1 MAEADFTSSHNRATA
16 NGVTQE
22 CSHTLYGTTATY
34 SDRATTL
41 SELSGAESPCGV
53 AAVKAAQLSAL
64 LHMTYGEGSRTFNSM
79 ADDLREN
86 LMWLAAGL
94 ALDIRVLTELGER
107 ME

>member
-1 MAEADFTSSHNRATA
+1 MAEADFTSSHTRVTA
-16 NGVTQE
+16 KGVAQE

-41 SELSGAESPCGV
+41 SELITADSPCGV

-64 LHMTYGEGSRTFNSM
+64 LHMTYGEGSSVFNSM

-86 LMWLAAGL
+86 LMWLTAGL
-94 ALDIRVLTELGER
+94 AMDIRVLTELGTR
-107 ME
+107 IK